1 MNIWTFVT
9 LVVTFFIIFLLL
21 LFSDKFKIGCS
32 RVFRIGKKSQRR
44 EEPEDYGF
52 KL

>member
-1 MNIWTFVT
+1 MNVWTFVT

-21 LFSDKFKIGCS
+21 LYSDKFKGCS